1 MCWLSIGLLVAIIG
15 PACRRQEAHDDRAPY
30 RPAQAVSPTPTHT
43 DSVDSGWNSPE
54 AVRLTGLHYT
64 PPIQS
69 FGAHSVTSPDGYLDS
84 IGPGYKIGT
93 FVDGRYRGADIVS
106 AQLRTDEPCKGDGC
120 DDPEYLRF
128 VKVGDQLVFL
138 RKNSDGGSYLW
149 TGAFS
154 AAGLSL
160 VSDSQF
166 AVQAFLSPDTIVHG
180 SETFRLVSRLC
191 GGASL
196 RVAFRHPVFQEVRFD
211 GQLFYVTRPDGSCLA
226 FEYVPYFSEK
236 EIVWDSPPKEPNS
249 SGYSWKKDA
258 AYGHLEMR
266 YDAFVAADV
275 VQIER
280 DARVVGHTQRGE
292 PVYELKDSNHPL
304 LKEFYRDYEADIAKA
319 EQRDEKGS
327 GVRPPGRSYD
337 QFLAA
342 RPIFLWHDPF
352 GRLMRFTNNDF
363 LPVYEAEPVIYLYP
377 TTAQRVHV
385 EAKPVYAIKASI
397 PPNRAGWDVLALP
410 SGELTGI
417 RDQKTYSYL
426 FWEGFSSTSPMRQE
440 GFVIPREEVAG
451 FFERMLPRLGLNE
464 RESKDFR
471 EAWLH
476 RFHEAPYYFITFLPR
491 ETIDRLAPL
500 VVTPKP
506 DAVIRVLMDFRPL
519 WARESVKAPDLPTP
533 PERRGFTVVEWGG
546 LLR

>member
-1 MCWLSIGLLVAIIG
+1 MPAVTERQFVDRRADEALAARCIIVPAGSGAAQRIHDATAAAAGL
-15 PACRRQEAHDDRAPY
+15 
-30 RPAQAVSPTPTHT
+30 
-43 DSVDSGWNSPE
+43 SPE
-54 AVRLTGLHYT
+54 AVRLSGLHYT
-64 PPIQS
+64 PPIQG
-69 FGAHSVTSPDGYLDS
+69 FGTLSVTSPDGYFDS

-258 AYGHLEMR
+258 EYGHLEMR
-266 YDAFVAADV
+266 YDPFVAADV

-327 GVRPPGRSYD
+327 GVRPPRT
-337 QFLAA
+337 LV
-342 RPIFLWHDPF
+342 RPIP
-352 GRLMRFTNNDF
+352 GC
-363 LPVYEAEPVIYLYP
+363 
-377 TTAQRVHV
+377 
-385 EAKPVYAIKASI
+385 
-397 PPNRAGWDVLALP
+397 
-410 SGELTGI
+410 
-417 RDQKTYSYL
+417 
-426 FWEGFSSTSPMRQE
+426 
-440 GFVIPREEVAG
+440 
-451 FFERMLPRLGLNE
+451 
-464 RESKDFR
+464 
-471 EAWLH
+471 
-476 RFHEAPYYFITFLPR
+476 
-491 ETIDRLAPL
+491 ET
-500 VVTPKP
+500 
-506 DAVIRVLMDFRPL
+506 
-519 WARESVKAPDLPTP
+519 DLP
-533 PERRGFTVVEWGG
+533 
-546 LLR
+546 LA